1 MILGAISGWL
11 AKQGATKLSQN
22 AIRKAIDNVAPS
34 SLARLK
40 EVEKKIQAGKGMS
53 PQERALIDQIGARIL
68 QESELL
74 NDTRNKT
81 HALPAPEATVI

>member
-22 AIRKAIDNVAPS
+22 AIRKAIDNVAPN
-34 SLARLK
+34 SLERLK

-74 NDTRNKT
+74 NDTRSKT
-81 HALPAPEATVI
+81 HALPAPKATVI